1 MVDYTCDY
9 AETTLLSTMGG
20 IDKGEKN
27 IMQNVGQQ
35 KMRTKKIAQLQEK
48 HPSRQQP

>member
-1 MVDYTCDY
+1 M
-9 AETTLLSTMGG
+9 AG

-35 KMRTKKIAQLQEK
+35 KTRTKKIAQLQVK
-48 HPSRQQP
+48 HLNRQQP

>member
-1 MVDYTCDY
+1 
-9 AETTLLSTMGG
+9 MGG

-35 KMRTKKIAQLQEK
+35 KMRTKKIAQLQVK
-48 HPSRQQP
+48 HLNRQPPLNILGSPTSYLKPF